1 MFISSYCSIPD
12 ESCLT
17 EEKTPK
23 VETPTKKHLDP
34 GEHIMLAGEKGKP
47 SHLIMS
53 TTTNR

>member
-34 GEHIMLAGEKGKP
+34 GEHIMLAGEKEGDKWYWT
-47 SHLIMS
+47 I
-53 TTTNR
+53 